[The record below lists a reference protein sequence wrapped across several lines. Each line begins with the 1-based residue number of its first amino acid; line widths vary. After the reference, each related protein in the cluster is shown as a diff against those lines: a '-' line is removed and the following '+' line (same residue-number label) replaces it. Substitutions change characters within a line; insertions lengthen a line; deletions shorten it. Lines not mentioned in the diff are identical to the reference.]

1 MKTQVIIE
9 TENKLWNDYVTKRD
23 ALGYGHEDTRLA
35 FALYNEMLKHLIEA
49 IWKQLNSYSKT

>member
-1 MKTQVIIE
+1 MNKEQIIE